1 VDIFNPR
8 ALLLLAP
15 VMPAATGNGLAMR
28 AGAQLVAL
36 AADYDV
42 SVVVVPVAGGSL
54 DAAWAERHAASVGI
68 VLPGTPEALRAGITQ
83 LVGNAAWRDRLRRS
97 EPFPVAVTYAGP
109 ALAAAV
115 TESAGGLGRA
125 RVHALRAYLAPL
137 AVAVAERV
145 EAPWTTL
152 DLDDDDEHLLAGEG
166 RRAEAQAYAR
176 ILQTFGRE
184 FAWLSLASA
193 EDAARVA
200 KRHGLPTAVVPN
212 SVAVASEPSGRS
224 RREGGRASLLFVG
237 NLTYGPNAEAAEEL
251 VCEILPRVR
260 RLVPWPVGVE
270 LVGSFEPGGRVA
282 ELAGRDGVA
291 VRGQVADLEDAY
303 ARADAAVVPLERGSG
318 TRIKLLEAMAAGVP
332 VVTTTIGAAGL
343 GAEAGRHLVIAE
355 GATGLAAAAARVLL
369 DEPLAAALVHEARAF
384 VAQRFSSEVVG
395 RQLRRLAGALEPP
408 ASSGDQAVRDEL

>member
-42 SVVVVPVAGGSL
+42 SVVVVPVSGGSL
-54 DAAWAERHAASVGI
+54 DAAWAERCAASVGI
-68 VLPGTPEALRAGITQ
+68 VLPGSPLELRTGITQ
-83 LVGNAAWRDRLRRS
+83 LVGNAAWRDRLRCS
-97 EPFPVAVTYAGP
+97 EPFPAAVTYAGP

-115 TESAGGLGRA
+115 AESAGGLPGA

-152 DLDDDDEHLLAGEG
+152 DLDDDDEHLLESEG
-166 RRAEAQAYAR
+166 RGAEAQAYAR

-200 KRHGLPTAVVPN
+200 RRHGLPTAVVPN
-212 SVAVASEPSGRS
+212 SVAVTSVPTGRS
-224 RREGGRASLLFVG
+224 RREGDRASLLFVG
-237 NLTYGPNAEAAEEL
+237 NLTYGPNAEAAETL

-260 RLVPWPVGVE
+260 RLVDRPVGVE
-270 LVGSFEPGGRVA
+270 LVGSFEPEGRVA
-282 ELAGRDGVA
+282 ALAGHEGVT
-291 VRGQVADLEDAY
+291 VRGQVEDLEDAY

-332 VVTTTIGAAGL
+332 VVTTAIGAAGL
-343 GAEAGRHLVIAE
+343 GAEGGRHLLIAE
-355 GATGLAAAAARVLL
+355 GADELAAAAARVLL
-369 DEPLAAALVHEARAF
+369 DEPLTAALVRAGRAL
-384 VAQRFSSEVVG
+384 VEQHFSPEVVG
-395 RQLRRLAGALEPP
+395 RQIRGLAGALEP
-408 ASSGDQAVRDEL
+408 AR